1 MRKLQL
7 YQKEHK
13 DLLEK
18 TQYLYETEKRARSRA
33 SNASISRVSRQS
45 GGSRARSRGNQ
56 SLGDLSNLS
65 FISYQKMGRN
75 RFFKPRPIPDL
86 PPEEEPYEVRE
97 PEVIPPEDLETKRI
111 FEFYKEFQSVVR
123 KNVTRD
129 NQIYLV
135 DVLEQLHFLDDEA
148 INDTKFQ
155 LCNLLREN
163 QHNLM
168 IFSKSGEYTGE
179 SEDIIKNF
187 FKFCCAIQNFKLKM
201 RGHN

>member
-1 MRKLQL
+1 
-7 YQKEHK
+7 
-13 DLLEK
+13 LEK
-18 TQYLYETEKRARSRA
+18 TQYLYETEKRAKSRA

-56 SLGDLSNLS
+56 SFGDLSNLS

-86 PPEEEPYEVRE
+86 PPEEEPREVRE

-187 FKFCCAIQNFKLKM
+187 FKFCCAVQNFKLKM